1 MLKTSRINTIHFY
14 YFMSSIDLMTFMH
27 LNLTFIDLKSIELY
41 FNDEYF
47 LLAEKNVTLF
57 MNVLEIYWK
66 IKPK

>member
-1 MLKTSRINTIHFY
+1 MFKTSRINTIHFY

-66 IKPK
+66 I

>member
-1 MLKTSRINTIHFY
+1 MFKTSRINTIHFY

-47 LLAEKNVTLF
+47 LLAEKNLTLF

-66 IKPK
+66 I